1 MSADIDRSSP
11 MTLTTEQDPRQPGR
25 PPAPPAP
32 AAPADPGQE
41 QTHGRAARLRAA
53 LGTLAAHPGLLLAV
67 LYLALIL
74 AWTLAP
80 SLFAGTDPLRTDPAA
95 SLTPPGADHWFGTDN
110 LGRDLYTR
118 VVHGTR
124 TSLTAALIAVS
135 LSLLAGTVLG
145 VLSGYLGGWVDQTLM
160 RCVEVLI
167 VIPGLLLSLAVVS
180 ILGFGVTNV
189 AIAVG
194 ISGIPAFARVIR
206 AEVLRIRSSVYFR
219 AAVTSGTRTPV
230 ILLRHVLP
238 NASQPVLVLA
248 ALEIGGAVLSVSALS
263 FLGYGAA
270 PPAPELGAMVSQGRD
285 YISTAWWLTTFP
297 GLAIALI
304 VLCANRIG
312 RALERTGVR

>member
-1 MSADIDRSSP
+1 MTTTGATTTGTPTIPAADPAADP
-11 MTLTTEQDPRQPGR
+11 APGTEQSHDHE
-25 PPAPPAP
+25 
-32 AAPADPGQE
+32 QE
-41 QTHGRAARLRAA
+41 QAHGRAARLRSG
-53 LGTLAAHPGLLLAV
+53 LGSLAARPGLLLAV

-74 AWTLAP
+74 AWTLLP
-80 SLFAGTDPLRTDPAA
+80 SLFAGEDPLRTNPAA
-95 SLTPPGADHWFGTDN
+95 SLTPPGAEHWFGTDN
-110 LGRDLYTR
+110 LGRDLFTR

-124 TSLTAALIAVS
+124 TSITAALIAVS
-135 LSLLAGTVLG
+135 LSLVAGTVLG

-160 RCVEVLI
+160 RFVEVLI

-194 ISGIPAFARVIR
+194 ISGIPGFARVIR
-206 AEVLRIRSSVYFR
+206 AEVLRIKSSVYFQ

-230 ILLRHVLP
+230 ILARHVLP

-270 PPAPELGAMVSQGRD
+270 PPAPELGAMVAQGRD

-304 VLCANRIG
+304 VLSANRVG
-312 RALERTGVR
+312 RALERTGAQ